1 MRISITVK
9 LVVAIVAIA
18 CLGMGVGWYSAY
30 RTSSNLEHVQ
40 IETRVKYLQQQVN
53 EQVGKKKD
61 IGLSNAIGFA
71 ANQELQ
77 QALKNRDQE
86 QARNIVAAVS
96 ELYKQNSELKNIQLH
111 LHTPEMKSFLRSWT
125 TERSNDD
132 LSQFRHSIK
141 EVTEKR
147 KGWAGF
153 EIGTVGLAIRGVVP
167 VNNNGEFIG
176 TLEFIQGMSS
186 VAKDFKIADCQYIL
200 LVKEQAVEIAPQ
212 LAKNLK
218 LGQYLVSNP
227 KWFDEDTLAFAK
239 DLNYEQLR
247 AQGYL
252 LAQGYLISMVPVI
265 DFQGNEVGLH
275 VVGEKEQ
282 ILRNEIAVAK
292 RISTNYLLLICGIM
306 AAVAFFLILSLRWL
320 VIKPLNRFQEGLTG
334 FFQFLN
340 RERTDVPPI
349 ALTSRDE
356 IGTMASV
363 INANMEKTR
372 ALFQHDGEIAA
383 HNART
388 LAEVEAAVRKVQHGF
403 YNAQVTAHSDQESFL
418 LLVNNFNRL
427 VTSSREQFEN
437 ISKAML
443 GFAESNFTIRL
454 EVGQASGSM
463 GGLISSINTLGISVS
478 ELMSFIFNVG
488 SRMER
493 SAEKLL
499 QVSGELKSSSREQ
512 SQAIAESA
520 GAIRALTSH
529 IETNYAKVE
538 SLRNQAEQMKNIVS
552 TIGAIAE
559 QTDLLALNA
568 TIEAARAG
576 EHGKGFAV
584 VSGEV
589 KALAL
594 QTKEALTEINSTIGT
609 VLSTIDDVA
618 QRSGQQQEMVGAI
631 DQASEQLTRI
641 NEVNSQVGE
650 EVGTHAEELQV
661 EIDTLVATAR
671 KATTLNRP
679 MDQICDMEFVFE
691 VTALKLSMID
701 YVCRL
706 TEIMASDI
714 ALIREYADSPLNQ
727 WIQRSGHRSFTDTKA
742 WRQTVKLSGELDEQI
757 RVVGKAAV
765 NQDTAFDFAVG
776 KVMEIETLMDRLF
789 DSLDRIKTE
798 ECAKR
803 NGR

>member
-1 MRISITVK
+1 MLKRLNLATKIILAIGLTAAIT
-9 LVVAIVAIA
+9 LVVGIIGMHNATHLADA
-18 CLGMGVGWYSAY
+18 LRNLGENRLV
-30 RTSSNLEHVQ
+30 
-40 IETRVKYLQQQVN
+40 
-53 EQVGKKKD
+53 D
-61 IGLSNAIGFA
+61 
-71 ANQELQ
+71 
-77 QALKNRDQE
+77 LK
-86 QARNIVAAVS
+86 S
-96 ELYKQNSELKNIQLH
+96 
-111 LHTPEMKSFLRSWT
+111 
-125 TERSNDD
+125 
-132 LSQFRHSIK
+132 
-141 EVTEKR
+141 
-147 KGWAGF
+147 
-153 EIGTVGLAIRGVVP
+153 LA
-167 VNNNGEFIG
+167 
-176 TLEFIQGMSS
+176 
-186 VAKDFKIADCQYIL
+186 
-200 LVKEQAVEIAPQ
+200 
-212 LAKNLK
+212 
-218 LGQYLVSNP
+218 
-227 KWFDEDTLAFAK
+227 
-239 DLNYEQLR
+239 DLNYQRMVVRSQTFEVVQVWEGDSRQAALEKIKEKRSNSWRSIDKSWEQLQIIPR
-247 AQGYL
+247 ATEKGRQL
-252 LAQGYLISMVPVI
+252 VATLAGHYKTWREMYGELDAGLDALKQAASGEQLAAAQSKYREMVQRTVPVSEAYGKALEDLI
-265 DFQGNEVGLH
+265 ANNTGNTAQMVENNTKEGMEFIRMSQIMMAVGVLLSL
-275 VVGEKEQ
+275 
-282 ILRNEIAVAK
+282 ILGVAIT
-292 RISTNYLLLICGIM
+292 R
-306 AAVAFFLILSLRWL
+306 FLIM
-320 VIKPLNRFQEGLTG
+320 KPLTRFQEGLIS

-340 RERTDVPPI
+340 HERSDVNPI
-349 ALTSRDE
+349 AITSRDE
-356 IGTMASV
+356 IGKMAMV
-363 INANMEKTR
+363 INTNMEK
-372 ALFQHDGEIAA
+372 AKQIFLHDQEIAA
-383 HNART
+383 QNSRT
-388 LAEVEAAVRKVQHGF
+388 IAEVEAAVKKVQHGF
-403 YNAQVTAHSDQESFL
+403 YNSLVTTETDQESFL

-443 GFAESNFTIRL
+443 SFAESNFTIRL

-488 SRMER
+488 SRMEK

-520 GAIRALTSH
+520 GAIRTLTNH
-529 IETNYAKVE
+529 IETNFAKVE

-594 QTKEALTEINSTIGT
+594 QTKEALTEINSTIGK
-609 VLSTIDDVA
+609 VLATIDDVA
-618 QRSGQQQEMVGAI
+618 QRSGQQQDMVGAI

-650 EVGTHAEELQV
+650 EVGTHAEELQI
-661 EIDTLVATAR
+661 EIDNLVATAR

-714 ALIREYADSPLNQ
+714 ALVHEYADSPLNQ
-727 WIQRSGHRSFTDTKA
+727 WVQKSGHRSFTDTKA

-757 RVVGKAAV
+757 RAAGKAAV
-765 NQDTAFDFAVG
+765 NQDAAFDLAVG
-776 KVMEIETLMDRLF
+776 KVMEIETLMDKLF